1 MNSKIVAKSSPLLP
15 FLFANW
21 SEVKHTKIKQW
32 LRFGAVN
39 VNDHIITQHDYVL
52 QSGDV
57 ISIRP
62 QKAPP
67 AGTQLPAGLSV
78 VYEDDELLIIVKP
91 VNLLTV
97 ATENERD
104 KTAFHI
110 MTDYIR
116 ARGRSTHDRLW
127 IVHRLDRET
136 SGLLVL
142 AKSEKV
148 KFWLQKNWARME
160 KRYLAVVEGI
170 MPKVENTLSGFI
182 DESQPH
188 RVFVSDHATS
198 KTREA
203 TTHYRVL
210 SESQARS
217 LLEITLETGRRHQIR
232 AQLAAAGCPIVG
244 DKKYG
249 AKTNPV
255 KRIALHANFLKLLH
269 PKDERELFFESQ
281 LPESVARLAPAVKG
295 GS

>member
-1 MNSKIVAKSSPLLP
+1 MNSKIVTQSGSLLP
-15 FLFANW
+15 FLFEEW
-21 SEVKHTKIKQW
+21 PEVKHTKIKQW

-52 QSGDV
+52 QPGDV

-67 AGTQLPAGLSV
+67 PGSRLPAGLSV
-78 VYEDDELLIIVKP
+78 AYEDEELLVIVKP

-104 KTAFHI
+104 KTAFQV

-116 ARGRSTHDRLW
+116 ARGGSSHERLW

-136 SGLLVL
+136 SGLLVM
-142 AKSEKV
+142 AKSEKT
-148 KFWLQKNWARME
+148 KFWLQKNWAHME
-160 KRYLAVVEGI
+160 KRYLAVVEGV

-188 RVFVSDHATS
+188 RVFVSNHATS

-203 TTHYRVL
+203 TTHYRVIG
-210 SESQARS
+210 ESQARS

-269 PKDERELFFESQ
+269 PKDERELFFESP
-281 LPESVARLAPAVKG
+281 LPQEIARLAPAVKTT
-295 GS
+295 